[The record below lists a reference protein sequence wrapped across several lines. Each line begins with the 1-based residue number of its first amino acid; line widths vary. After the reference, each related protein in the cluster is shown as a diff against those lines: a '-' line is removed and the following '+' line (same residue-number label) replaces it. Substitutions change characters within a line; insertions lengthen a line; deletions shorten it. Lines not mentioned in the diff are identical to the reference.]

1 MKKIIITIVALT
13 FACATTFAET
23 PEQIQKGSILI
34 ETVATSMNLK
44 LTNGVVFGLNGAGG
58 YFIIDKLAGLTG
70 ISLNAADGGTV
81 FEFSLGGRY
90 YPLTLWKGSLFGDFL
105 FNLHTQKGSTY
116 VGIGIN
122 AGYAFFLNRNV
133 SVEPLLYLNVPFKKG
148 VGGVAFGLAA
158 AIAIYL

>member
-1 MKKIIITIVALT
+1 MKKFFITIVAAT
-13 FACATTFAET
+13 FAFAALAET

-44 LTNGVVFGLNGAGG
+44 LTNGVVFGLNGTGG
-58 YFIIDKLAGLTG
+58 YFIMDKLAGLAG
-70 ISLNAADGGTV
+70 IRLNAAEGTV

-105 FNLHTQKGSTY
+105 FNLHTQKGLTY

-133 SVEPLLYLNVPFKKG
+133 SVEPVMYLDIPFKKG
-148 VGGVAFGLAA
+148 VGGVAFGIGA